1 MTKILGL
8 LLVITGLLVGCVQ
21 RPYIPQMS
29 PAQSNMEARKS
40 QLSSAQ
46 GIYKSCGER
55 LRNPDLNK
63 KLAQSYVIV
72 DNSILFDGEDS
83 PNKLTLMSSDAKIT
97 EPQKKALLEAVTA
110 SQECRTGLKQNMA
123 SFPALLPAYENFFGE
138 MDIVYAN
145 LLTKKITIGQANQ
158 EKAKLAAKAKTE
170 YMNGISAMNN
180 QYSQQVNQ
188 ENQAR
193 QAEDM
198 QRRAIAAQYL
208 MNQQSIN
215 AAQQMNNQNQLNNQ
229 INNNKPVTTN
239 CNRFGN
245 QVNCTSY

>member
-1 MTKILGL
+1 MKKILGL
-8 LLVITGLLVGCVQ
+8 LLVTAGLLVGCVQ

-29 PAQSNMEARKS
+29 PAQSNMEYRKS
-40 QLSSAQ
+40 QLNSALADFKTCQ
-46 GIYKSCGER
+46 EK
-55 LRNPDLNK
+55 LRNAETNK
-63 KLAQSYVIV
+63 KTAQAYVIV
-72 DNSILFDGEDS
+72 DSSVLFAKDDS
-83 PNKLTLMSSDAKIT
+83 PNKVTLMSTDTKIT
-97 EPQKKALLEAVTA
+97 EPQKKALFEVIA
-110 SQECRTGLKQNMA
+110 SVQECRASIKQGLS
-123 SFPALLPAYENFFGE
+123 SFPELLPAYENFYGE

-145 LLTKKITIGQANQ
+145 LLSKKITIGQANQ
-158 EKAKLAAKAKTE
+158 EKSKLAAKAKTE

-180 QYSQQVNQ
+180 QYGQQVNQ

-229 INNNKPVTTN
+229 INSNKPVTTN
-239 CNRFGN
+239 CNKFGN

>member
-1 MTKILGL
+1 MKKILGL
-8 LLVITGLLVGCVQ
+8 LLVMSGLLAGCIQ

-40 QLSSAQ
+40 QLESAL
-46 GIYKSCGER
+46 GNLKSCGER
-55 LRNPDLNK
+55 IRNPELNK
-63 KLAQSYVIV
+63 KTAQSFVIV
-72 DNSILFDGEDS
+72 ANSVFFDKDDS
-83 PNKLTLMSSDAKIT
+83 PNKITLMSSDAKIT
-97 EPQKKALLEAVTA
+97 EPQKKALLEVVTA
-110 SQECRTGLKQNMA
+110 SQECRSIIKEGLR
-123 SFPALLPAYENFFGE
+123 SFPALSPSYDNFYGE

-145 LLTKKITIGQANQ
+145 LLSKKITIGQANQ
-158 EKAKLAAKAKTE
+158 EKSKLVAKAKAE

-180 QYSQQVNQ
+180 QYGQQVNQ

>member
-1 MTKILGL
+1 MMKIPCL
-8 LLVITGLLVGCVQ
+8 LLVTAGLLAGCIQ
-21 RPYIPQMS
+21 RPYVPQMS

-40 QLSSAQ
+40 QLVSAQ
-46 GIYKSCGER
+46 AILKSCGER
-55 LRNPDLNK
+55 LRNPDLNRK
-63 KLAQSYVIV
+63 VAQSFAIV
-72 DNSILFDGEDS
+72 DNSVFFEKEDS

-97 EPQKKALLEAVTA
+97 ESQKKALLEVVTA
-110 SQECRTGLKQNMA
+110 SQECRAGMKENLA
-123 SFPALLPAYENFFGE
+123 SFPVLLPVYENFYGE

-145 LLTKKITIGQANQ
+145 LISKKTTIGQANQ
-158 EKAKLAAKAKTE
+158 EKAKLMSKSKTD
-170 YMNGISAMNN
+170 YANGINSMNN
-180 QYSQQVNQ
+180 QYSQQINQ

-229 INNNKPVTTN
+229 INSNKPVTTN
-239 CNRFGN
+239 CNKFGN

>member
-1 MTKILGL
+1 MMKILGL
-8 LLVITGLLVGCVQ
+8 VLVTTGLLVGCAQ

-40 QLSSAQ
+40 QLASAHAALQ
-46 GIYKSCGER
+46 SCGER

-63 KLAQSYVIV
+63 KTAESFAIV
-72 DNSILFDGEDS
+72 ANSVLFDKDDS
-83 PNKLTLMSSDAKIT
+83 PNKLELMSSDKKIT
-97 EPQKKALLEAVTA
+97 EPQKKALLEIVTA
-110 SQECRTGLKQNMA
+110 WQECRSGMKQNLA
-123 SFPALLPAYENFFGE
+123 SFPALLPAYENYYGE

-145 LLTKKITIGQANQ
+145 LLSKKITIGQANQ
-158 EKAKLAAKAKTE
+158 ERSKLAAKRKAE

-180 QYSQQVNQ
+180 QYGQQINQ

-215 AAQQMNNQNQLNNQ
+215 AQQQMNNQNQFNNS
-229 INNNKPVTTN
+229 INNKPVNTN
-239 CNRFGN
+239 CTRYGN